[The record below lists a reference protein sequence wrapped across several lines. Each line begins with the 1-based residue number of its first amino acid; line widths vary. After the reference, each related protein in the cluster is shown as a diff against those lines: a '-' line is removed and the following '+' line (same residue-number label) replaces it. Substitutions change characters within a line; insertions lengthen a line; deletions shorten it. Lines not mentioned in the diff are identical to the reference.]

1 MVYRYQLSKNPRSIL
16 FPAVAV
22 LLVGGSIAVVLTV
35 DRVVGVI
42 ALVVSAIIGYYF
54 VNMFRK
60 SLASVIR
67 LTDDGISAVSPMGA
81 NYSLEWGQITIA
93 GVYSMPGKSPELFV
107 YAEDN
112 DRLFRIPDTYSN
124 FDEMEDELRRYV
136 GEVVALSGS
145 EPEDLIGAIK
155 DRLSV

>member
-22 LLVGGSIAVVLTV
+22 LLIGGSITVGLAV
-35 DRVVGVI
+35 DRTIGVI
-42 ALVVSAIIGYYF
+42 ALIVSAIIGYYF

-93 GVYSMPGKSPELFV
+93 GIYTISGRHPELFV
-107 YAEDN
+107 YAEDT

-124 FDEMEDELRRYV
+124 FAGMQEELRRYV

-155 DRLSV
+155 DRLSG